1 MKYLSIVIWNCCF
14 LPAFSQNSPTVTLV
28 FVSPANDNY
37 KNYEAVIDDVSYYS
51 ENTPSKNSESS
62 DGEMPASSRNTV
74 WLNNFQPGRHTIQV
88 YSVRNGSNN
97 ERAGSIPVYSSTF
110 TVKDGFDTKIAVR
123 SNGQVQFSER
133 ISTANNNSRKV
144 FESDN
149 NIHSPGTNTTTAD
162 NTSGRKMNTH
172 ENENADNNAEDANRS
187 TANNDRNNDDSY
199 NNGNTSA
206 NGRHSRK
213 RIDTAIVENDPG
225 NNTINT
231 SRNNER
237 TDNNGSNSNGGID
250 NQNNNENRKAPMDDN
265 QFNQLYETIRNQWLP
280 GQKMKTIS
288 NEFLNGE
295 DNFTTL
301 QAKRLIQL
309 VTEEGNRLKLA
320 KSSYHCITDPEN
332 FSQLDDVLRYQT
344 SRAEL
349 DDFVRDGAQD

>member
-1 MKYLSIVIWNCCF
+1 MKYLSIIIWSCCF
-14 LPAFSQNSPTVTLV
+14 LPVFSQNSPTVTLV
-28 FVSPANDNY
+28 FVSPANDSY

-51 ENTPSKNSESS
+51 ENTSKNSERSS
-62 DGEMPASSRNTV
+62 GEMSAVSRNTI
-74 WLNNFQPGRHTIQV
+74 WLNNFQPGKHTIQI

-97 ERAGSIPVYSSTF
+97 ERAGSTPVYSSTF

-123 SNGQVQFSER
+123 SNGQLQFSER
-133 ISTANNNSRKV
+133 ISTGNNNSGKV

-149 NIHSPGTNTTTAD
+149 NIHLPGNNSTAAN
-162 NTSGRKMNTH
+162 NTSGRKMNT
-172 ENENADNNAEDANRS
+172 NKNDNADINRENADKS
-187 TANNDRNNDDSY
+187 TANSDENNDDSY

-213 RIDTAIVENDPG
+213 RIDTAIVGNDSG
-225 NNTINT
+225 NNTVNT
-231 SRNNER
+231 SRNNEG
-237 TDNNGSNSNGGID
+237 TDNNGGNSNGGFD
-250 NQNNNENRKAPMDDN
+250 DQSNDENRRASMNDN

-280 GQKMKTIS
+280 GQKMKTLS
-288 NEFLNGE
+288 NEFLNAE

-332 FSQLDDVLRYQT
+332 FSQLNDVFRYQT
-344 SRAEL
+344 SRDEL
-349 DDFVRDGAQD
+349 DDFIRNGQD